1 MQQNAVEK
9 FWTEIFPRWGEWV
22 LEYRAARAISR
33 ITPAC
38 VDTSV
43 RVALVP
49 DTTSQLHVPGRGPY
63 FLAEAQ
69 TQIRGVLPDTLA
81 EVEVV

>member
-1 MQQNAVEK
+1 
-9 FWTEIFPRWGEWV
+9 V

-49 DTTSQLHVPGRGPY
+49 DTTSQLHVPAGRGPY